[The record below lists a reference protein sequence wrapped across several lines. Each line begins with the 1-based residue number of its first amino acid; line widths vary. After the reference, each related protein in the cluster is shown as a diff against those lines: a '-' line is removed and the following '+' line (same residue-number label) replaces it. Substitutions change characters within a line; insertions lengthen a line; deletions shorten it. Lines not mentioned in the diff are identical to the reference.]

1 MLTDTRPC
9 PRFDLPAPDVADATA
24 IAALLADRTRAGIL
38 ALLRDGPHCVCEL
51 AATFGERENNVSNH
65 LAKLRDAGLVRAS
78 RHDGDARWMYYERD
92 EAAVAA
98 ALAALRDDPRMTTLA
113 LRHARV
119 PFWATVATGIVAWL
133 IAWILLAPAV
143 DWLTTDVMGL
153 DTTEGFG
160 ASLAFFLFDLP
171 KVMLLLVGVVTAV
184 SLLRSFVS
192 PERVRRTLAGRNVV
206 VGATAAAGFGIITP
220 FCSCSAVP
228 LFIGFVEAGVPLGV
242 TFAFLIA
249 SPMVNEVALVLLWG
263 LFGPAIAIAYL
274 IAGLMVA
281 IGAGLV
287 IGRLQLERYVEPYV
301 YQVHSGAAIEM
312 RLTMEQRVRDAWGST
327 RQLVRRIAPWVV
339 IGIALGSLIH
349 GYAPMDLVA
358 QIGGRS
364 NPLAVPLVI
373 MLGVPL
379 YANAAGTIPIVEAL
393 LGKGLPIGTVLAFM
407 MAVTALS
414 LPELLILRRVMRR
427 QLIAAFVA
435 IVAGGILVVGYLF
448 NAFAS

>member
-1 MLTDTRPC
+1 MTT
-9 PRFDLPAPDVADATA
+9 LPLR
-24 IAALLADRTRAGIL
+24 AARRVHV
-38 ALLRDGPHCVCEL
+38 PFWV
-51 AATFGERENNVSNH
+51 
-65 LAKLRDAGLVRAS
+65 
-78 RHDGDARWMYYERD
+78 
-92 EAAVAA
+92 AVAA
-98 ALAALRDDPRMTTLA
+98 
-113 LRHARV
+113 
-119 PFWATVATGIVAWL
+119 GIAAWL
-133 IAWILLAPAV
+133 IGWILLAPAV
-143 DWLTTDVMGL
+143 DWLTSVVLGL

-171 KVMLLLVGVVTAV
+171 KVLLLLVGVVTAV
-184 SLLRSFVS
+184 SFLRSFVS

-228 LFIGFVEAGVPLGV
+228 LFIGFVDAGVPLGV

-249 SPMVNEVALVLLWG
+249 SPIVNEVALVLLWG

-274 IAGLMVA
+274 VAGLTVA

-287 IGRLQLERYVEPYV
+287 VGRLHLERFVEPYV
-301 YQVHSGAAIEM
+301 YEVRSGTAIEI
-312 RLTMEQRVRDAWGST
+312 RLTMEQRVRDAWDST
-327 RQLVRRIAPWVV
+327 RRLVGRIAPWVV
-339 IGIALGSLIH
+339 IGIALGALIH

-358 QIGGRS
+358 SIGGRD
-364 NPLAVPLVI
+364 NPLAVPLVV

-414 LPELLILRRVMRR
+414 VPELMILRRVMRR
-427 QLIAAFVA
+427 ELIAVFVLV
-435 IVAGGILVVGYLF
+435 VAGGIVTVGYLF